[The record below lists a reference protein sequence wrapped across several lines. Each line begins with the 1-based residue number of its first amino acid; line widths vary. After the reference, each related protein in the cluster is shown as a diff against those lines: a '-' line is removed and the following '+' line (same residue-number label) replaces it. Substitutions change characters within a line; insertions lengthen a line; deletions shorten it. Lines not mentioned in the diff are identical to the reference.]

1 MISDL
6 DLFAMVLGY
15 VCVDVTFASR
25 DGWEDGSVNFGKGRA
40 FRLSGLLR
48 VNYEAELQVTCYLTG
63 GIQNLLRQKPCE
75 RAKTDSR
82 TKFGKETIVGAH
94 RRPKWVLHYN
104 AQTDLGQA

>member
-48 VNYEAELQVTCYLTG
+48 VNYEAELQVTCYLTEEG
-63 GIQNLLRQKPCE
+63 FKICFGRNPAREQK
-75 RAKTDSR
+75 R
-82 TKFGKETIVGAH
+82 I
-94 RRPKWVLHYN
+94 
-104 AQTDLGQA
+104 LGQNSVRKL